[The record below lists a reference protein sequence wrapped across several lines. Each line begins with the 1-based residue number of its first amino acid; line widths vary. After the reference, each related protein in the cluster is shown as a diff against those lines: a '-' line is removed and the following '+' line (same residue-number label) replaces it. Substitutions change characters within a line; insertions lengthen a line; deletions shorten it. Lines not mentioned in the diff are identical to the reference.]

1 MQFTIEY
8 LEYILLVFIRIAS
21 MMVTAPFFN
30 SGNFPRMTKM
40 GLSFFFSLVA
50 VNLLDFNGLTYQGI
64 AGCGIDPSG
73 GDYRGD
79 HRSGIGILSV
89 YSELFR

>member
-40 GLSFFFSLVA
+40 GLSSRRSHPIYSASFFSHY
-50 VNLLDFNGLTYQGI
+50 LLFLI
-64 AGCGIDPSG
+64 CIIS
-73 GDYRGD
+73 
-79 HRSGIGILSV
+79 
-89 YSELFR
+89 